1 MRIAMLAAGAT
12 CVLLCACG
20 GPQTSQANNSQANI
34 SNESRETNSASAST
48 TSNGMAM
55 IAAGPV
61 SGQQALAIMHERHE
75 GMETIG
81 KTTKALKR
89 ELDGGSPNMTA
100 VRAGA
105 AQIADLSHK
114 ASGWFPAGTGPDVG
128 KTGAKPEIW
137 QNPQDF
143 ASKLH
148 NFQAAAA
155 TFNQAAM
162 SGDVNLIKAKFGE
175 LGQACKACHDKYR
188 SEMHH

>member
-1 MRIAMLAAGAT
+1 MRIAMFAAAGAS
-12 CVLLCACG
+12 VLLCACG
-20 GPQTSQANNSQANI
+20 GPETSQANNAQANI
-34 SNESRETNSASAST
+34 SDSARPPATANASGTSNSMVMLAT
-48 TSNGMAM
+48 TS
-55 IAAGPV
+55 V
-61 SGQQALAIMHERHE
+61 SGAQAVKVMHERHE

-89 ELDGGSPNMTA
+89 ELDGASPNITA

-105 AQIADLSHK
+105 AQIADLSRK

-143 ASKLH
+143 SAKLH

-155 TFNQAAM
+155 AFNQAAM
-162 SGDVNLIKAKFGE
+162 SGDVNLIKGKFGE

>member
-1 MRIAMLAAGAT
+1 MRIAMFAAAGA

-34 SNESRETNSASAST
+34 SNESRA

-55 IAAGPV
+55 LAAGPV
-61 SGQQALAIMHERHE
+61 SGEQARAIMHERHE

-81 KTTKALKR
+81 KTNKAIKR
-89 ELDGGSPNMTA
+89 ELDSASPNMTA
-100 VRAGA
+100 LRAGA
-105 AQIADLSHK
+105 AQIADLSRK

-162 SGDVNLIKAKFGE
+162 SGELNLIKAKWGE